1 MLESGSGKYQLDC
14 PLAHD
19 LINKLTVIVGTCD
32 LLVERTP
39 ENSPSLAQ
47 MLMIRNVA
55 RSMATDLGQLQCDL
69 VRLRNQK

>member
-1 MLESGSGKYQLDC
+1 MLESGLGKYQLDC

-19 LINKLTVIVGTCD
+19 LLNKLTVIVGTCD

>member
-1 MLESGSGKYQLDC
+1 MPESGSGKYQLDC

-19 LINKLTVIVGTCD
+19 LLNKLTVIVGTCD
-32 LLVERTP
+32 LLVEKTP